1 MRLQY
6 RTISEI
12 SILKTIK
19 FNYYYVYKKNKSIK
33 RFLRFPFIIGKN
45 VLLMGLSGEVILKD
59 DFDGH
64 IGIGFGRISVFDRKR
79 EKSIW
84 NNRGTIIFLGDA
96 HLGHGT
102 RINNSGKIVF
112 GERFGISANT
122 TIDCNKE
129 IVFGD
134 DCLLS
139 WDILIMDS
147 DTHKV
152 INMKTQKRIN
162 EDRSIFLGNSVWV
175 GCRTTILKGSR
186 IGDHAVIA
194 AGSVLSDNVEAN
206 NVIIGS
212 RGHVIKSDIDWM
224 V

>member
-1 MRLQY
+1 MSLQY
-6 RTISEI
+6 STIFEM
-12 SILKTIK
+12 SILKTIR

-33 RFLRFPFIIGKN
+33 QFLRFPFIIGKN
-45 VLLMGLSGEVILKD
+45 VLLMDLSGEVILKD

-64 IGIGFGRISVFDRKR
+64 IGIGFGRISIFDRKR

-84 NNRGTIIFLGDA
+84 NNRGAIYFLGNA

-102 RINNSGKIVF
+102 RINNLGRIVF

-152 INMKTQKRIN
+152 INMKTNKRIN
-162 EDRSIFLGNSVWV
+162 EDRSIYLGNHVWV
-175 GCRTTILKGSR
+175 GCRSTILKGSR
-186 IGDHAVIA
+186 ISDNTVIA
-194 AGSVLSDNVEAN
+194 AGSVLADSVEEN
-206 NVIIGS
+206 NVVIGS
-212 RGHVIKSDIDWM
+212 RGHIIKKDIDWM